1 MNKYSRS
8 YMNVRASSM
17 FVPAENWQNRKETKK
32 KQKRKKKKKKA
43 TQKQEKLQTFIRY
56 KLMQAAPR

>member
-1 MNKYSRS
+1 
-8 YMNVRASSM
+8 MNVRASSM
-17 FVPAENWQNRKETKK
+17 FVPAENWQNRNETSKNKK
-32 KQKRKKKKKKA
+32 SKKTA